1 MAKSNFQ
8 SLRVY
13 ELAENLADAVSEIVF
28 AWPNFHRDTIGKQI
42 VRSADSV
49 GANIAEGHGQGTY
62 AANRRHVRIARG
74 SLNETQH
81 WLRRAFN
88 RKLLTTEQVERL
100 KPLVD
105 EPAPKLNSYLEK
117 IGTRKETPP
126 KG

>member
-1 MAKSNFQ
+1 VAKSNFQ

-13 ELAENLADAVSEIVF
+13 ELAENLADAVCEVAF
-28 AWPNFHRDTIGKQI
+28 AWPIFHRDTIGKQI

-81 WLRRAFN
+81 WLRWAFN
-88 RKLLTTEQVERL
+88 RKLLTAEQVERI

-105 EPAPKLNSYLEK
+105 ELAPKLNNYLKK
-117 IGTRKETPP
+117 IGPRKAPPP